1 MIDTQPQVERH
12 QTLQE
17 INVLVNYTDEKK
29 QTGDKIIWNLF
40 HIILIA
46 TYHSYIQSVSEIME
60 VQVVVWFDDSM
71 CRNKSEKKE

>member
-40 HIILIA
+40 RIILIA

-60 VQVVVWFDDSM
+60 VQVGRVVWWFYVQ
-71 CRNKSEKKE
+71 K